1 MFDLQ
6 RPRDARRS
14 LLDRYGAT
22 LGRIVERHQ
31 AEAALRAAQQEA
43 ERAAEIAHAAM
54 VDAQSANRAK
64 TEFLANMSH
73 ELRSPLN
80 AVIGFSQVMMDGL
93 FGSLGSPRYEAYI
106 RDIYASGNHLL
117 SVIND
122 ILDLAKI
129 EAGKIELDEQ
139 PIDVDEV
146 AQFCF
151 SVIRSRS
158 EARNIGLSLEVPAD
172 APRLVADEQKLK
184 QMLINL
190 LSNAVKFTL
199 EGGQVTLNV
208 ETDPEGSFLFN
219 VSDTG
224 IGMGEDDL
232 DRVVEPFTQ
241 VDSGLNRRYEG
252 TGLGLP
258 ITKSF
263 MELHGGTLKL
273 RSELG
278 VGTTATLVFPAARVC
293 LPSAPQRQKDEAYV
307 G

>member
-1 MFDLQ
+1 MYDFRRRGAQ
-6 RPRDARRS
+6 RQS
-14 LLDRYGAT
+14 LLDRYGAQ
-22 LGRIVERHQ
+22 LGRIVERNR
-31 AEAALRAAQQEA
+31 AEAALYAAKQEA
-43 ERAAEIAHAAM
+43 ERSAEIAHAAM
-54 VDAQSANRAK
+54 VEAQAANRAK

-93 FGSLGSPRYEAYI
+93 FGPLGSPRYETYV

-129 EAGKIELDEQ
+129 EAGKVELDDQ
-139 PIDVDEV
+139 VVDLKEV
-146 AQFCF
+146 ARFCIAM
-151 SVIRSRS
+151 IRERS
-158 EARNIGLSLEVPAD
+158 HARRIRLVNEVPD
-172 APRLVADEQKLK
+172 DVPGLIADEQKLK

-199 EGGQVTLNV
+199 DDGEVRLSVALEPDGKLLIQVADN
-208 ETDPEGSFLFN
+208 
-219 VSDTG
+219 G
-224 IGMGEDDL
+224 IGMNEEDL
-232 DRVVEPFTQ
+232 DRVIEPFTQ
-241 VDSGLNRRYEG
+241 VDGGLNRKYEG

-263 MELHGGTLKL
+263 MELHGGQLL
-273 RSELG
+273 LESRPN
-278 VGTTATLVFPAARVC
+278 VGTTATLAFPATRVQSNRN
-293 LPSAPQRQKDEAYV
+293 LMHEDDAYV